1 MINSEAVTLAINNL
15 KQLVPNVNQ
24 LSRRQ
29 FTFKYGILHSLSDIF
44 TGSGNLPQP
53 PLPGLVIRSY
63 IIRNENIHDNSSF
76 YLPMNGG

>member
-15 KQLVPNVNQ
+15 KQLVPDVNQ

-44 TGSGNLPQP
+44 TGSGHLPQP
-53 PLPGLVIRSY
+53 PLSGLVIRSY